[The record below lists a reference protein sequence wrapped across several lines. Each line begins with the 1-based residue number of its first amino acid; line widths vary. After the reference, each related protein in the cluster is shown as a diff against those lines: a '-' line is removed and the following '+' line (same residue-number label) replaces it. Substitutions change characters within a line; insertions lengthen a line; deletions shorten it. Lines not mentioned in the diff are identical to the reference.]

1 MQTEELFFNCTLSA
15 FITGPALLHHSHW
28 LAASLGPVSQHVL
41 LVWTHLRSTGWS
53 ADQKEGKRGGRK
65 LMERTWT
72 GDHER
77 EQEVFCGLWWTK
89 GNESYMYVSECARVG
104 HKRGTDRK
112 TTKIKV
118 SGKTFGC
125 QATGLLATVVLS
137 YEEWYDFTSPIWFQD
152 GVGVGLKGEIRG
164 RRHRNVSTCPD
175 LSGVV
180 NNNAGQHR
188 LQGLIL

>member
-1 MQTEELFFNCTLSA
+1 MACDEPKETNPTCMCLNARESGTSVGQTT
-15 FITGPALLHHSHW
+15 
-28 LAASLGPVSQHVL
+28 
-41 LVWTHLRSTGWS
+41 
-53 ADQKEGKRGGRK
+53 
-65 LMERTWT
+65 
-72 GDHER
+72 
-77 EQEVFCGLWWTK
+77 
-89 GNESYMYVSECARVG
+89 
-104 HKRGTDRK
+104 K

-125 QATGLLATVVLS
+125 QATGFLAAVVLS